1 MNSFNPVKK
10 FVETLPNANLQWI
23 EQCGHVPHL
32 EKPDETAAAI
42 SSFLV
47 SEVAPQTSTSEDG
60 QSTYIVGA
68 GVVGAIAT
76 ATTIANMLSQ

>member
-1 MNSFNPVKK
+1 MSKFK

-23 EQCGHVPHL
+23 EECGHVPHL
-32 EKPDETAAAI
+32 EQPDETAVAI
-42 SSFLV
+42 SSFID
-47 SEVAPQTSTSEDG
+47 SEVAQTATSEDG

-76 ATTIANMLSQ
+76 ATTIANILSQ